1 MAHDSE
7 RVGTLAAI
15 WRYPVKS
22 LRGEA
27 LEEVFV
33 DGDGLAGDRR
43 HSLRALGD
51 DRGRRGKDWRGKE
64 DQRLHLFGD
73 ASAAIRDVER
83 RGIAVALN
91 ERGPNFDD
99 SPVSVLFDAW
109 LAELNA
115 MLGRALEPLRFRPN
129 LFVRATETVPP
140 EAALVGATIAVGN
153 ARLRVVAAIER
164 CVVTTYDLAT
174 GASDPA
180 VLHTLAQ
187 RRANTMGVYCTVAA
201 AGAVTRGGA
210 VFLAA
215 PTAGGGPPAP
225 SPA

>member
-7 RVGTLAAI
+7 RAGTLAAI

-27 LEEVFV
+27 LEEVVV

-43 HSLRALGD
+43 RSLRALGD

-64 DQRLHLFGD
+64 DPRLHLIGD
-73 ASAAIRDVER
+73 AAAAIRDVES
-83 RGIAVALN
+83 RGVAVALN
-91 ERGPNFDD
+91 ERGPNFDAA
-99 SPVSVLFDAW
+99 PVSVLFDAW
-109 LAELNA
+109 LVEFEA
-115 MLGRALEPLRFRPN
+115 MFGHALEPLRFRPN
-129 LFVRATETVPP
+129 LFVRAAGAVPP
-140 EAALVGATIAVGN
+140 EAALTGATIALGDV
-153 ARLRVVAAIER
+153 RLLVVSPIDR
-164 CVVTTYDLAT
+164 CVVPTYDLAT

-180 VLHTLAQ
+180 VLRTLAQ
-187 RRANTMGVYCTVAA
+187 RRANTMGVYCTTLA
-201 AGAVTRGGA
+201 AGIVARGCA
-210 VFLAA
+210 VFLTG